1 MSAPRAPR
9 SPEAPGVPGALGMPG
24 AMTRRELSRGLLSL
38 LAFAGC
44 RTGGPGPITSARP
57 LSRPRPRGASPR
69 KLLHINLGGGSD
81 VLYSIDPKEP
91 GQVRPGIGPVFA
103 PDRLL
108 TRGEVRLAPNWAPLA
123 RYLDRMQ
130 VIRGIQCSTVA
141 HQTGC
146 IQVRQLRRDVVSASA
161 ETAVAV
167 MARSIDP
174 EIAVDCIQLGNGD
187 GTFSTGTRSFADG
200 KLGSM
205 LQQLLGIAG
214 NDALREAAA
223 GELAAARRAV
233 GRAAGSGAD
242 QLRAVEH
249 LLAAMK
255 GKSPPGPPSLDAVP
269 SLDLVGLTLPAWF
282 PRQRF
287 VGYTTRQALQL
298 EWALFVLQHDLSPS
312 VYLESF
318 YLWDTHVENAL
329 QDPQSTCFAALLA
342 HLLDRLHSLRSADG
356 TPLADQVGLLV
367 TSGELGRFPY
377 ANTQRGK
384 DHFPQ
389 IAALLIGPGLRPGGF
404 GETDRELTGTPV
416 SPTSGRPGRG
426 GAPITLDDLGRTLL
440 EWAGVPAADLGYSG
454 RVLEFSLA

>member
-1 MSAPRAPR
+1 MSAPGTPR
-9 SPEAPGVPGALGMPG
+9 RPRPPGAPGAPG

-38 LAFAGC
+38 LALAGC
-44 RTGGPGPITSARP
+44 RAGGPSPIATARSQP
-57 LSRPRPRGASPR
+57 RPRPRGASPR

-91 GQVRPGIGPVFA
+91 GQVRPGIGPVFT

-146 IQVRQLRRDVVSASA
+146 VQVRQLRRDVVSASA
-161 ETAVAV
+161 ETAMAV
-167 MARSIDP
+167 MARAIDP
-174 EIAVDCIQLGNGD
+174 ELAVDCIQLGNGD

-223 GELAAARRAV
+223 GELAAA
-233 GRAAGSGAD
+233 GRAAGQAAGGGAE

-255 GKSPPGPPSLDAVP
+255 GKAPPGPPSLDAVP
-269 SLDLVGLTLPAWF
+269 SLDLAGLTLPVWF

-342 HLLDRLHSLRSADG
+342 HLIDRLHEIRTPDG
-356 TPLADQVGLLV
+356 TPLADQLGLIV
-367 TSGELGRFPY
+367 TSGELGPFTY
-377 ANTQRGK
+377 TNAQHGK

-404 GETDRELTGTPV
+404 GETDRELTATPV
-416 SPTSGRPGRG
+416 SLATGRPGRG
-426 GAPITLDDLGRTLL
+426 GSLLTLDDLGRTLL
-440 EWAGVPAADLGYSG
+440 EWAGVPAADLGYAG
-454 RVLEFSLA
+454 RLLEFALA